1 MDLLNQNEK
10 KKKKGKKKGIQL
22 ILKKQWWW
30 NKTWPYKNSYH
41 SYNGDNENDNGKD
54 TEW

>member
-10 KKKKGKKKGIQL
+10 KRKKMKKKKGIQL
-22 ILKKQWWW
+22 IIKL
-30 NKTWPYKNSYH
+30 NSYH
-41 SYNGDNENDNGKD
+41 SYNGDKENDNGKD